1 MCLAVPG
8 RITAVEAGES
18 RVMADVDFL
27 GERRRICLDY
37 LPTLQVGDY
46 VIVHAGY
53 ALTRVSVDD
62 AENTVALMRE
72 FGLLDDLAA
81 PVAATQGERVTGT

>member
-8 RITAVEAGES
+8 RITAVETGGG

-27 GERRRICLDY
+27 GEKRRICLDY
-37 LPTLQVGDY
+37 LPALGVGDY

-53 ALTRVSVDD
+53 ALTRVSPEE
-62 AENTVALMRE
+62 AERTVALMRE
-72 FGLLDDLAA
+72 FGLLEDLAQA
-81 PVAATQGERVTGT
+81 QPEEVSGT